1 MRLMVLGVNHHTA
14 NVELRERLAVDGQR
28 LDQMIGQLRD
38 AYPLAEVVVLST
50 CNRTELY
57 VARPAH
63 EPPTTDALA
72 HFMAKFCGVDAQVLS
87 KSLIH
92 FENEQAVDHLFR
104 VACGL
109 ESMVLGEPQIL
120 GQIKRAY
127 EAAGGLGA
135 VGDVLH
141 RVFQK
146 AIAVGKRVRTETGID
161 SGRVSV
167 GSAAVDFARQIFER
181 FHDKTIVG
189 IGAGEM
195 AKPTLW
201 HLMQLRPAKLWLTN
215 RSMDKAERL
224 ASRMGL
230 IEQGG
235 AVRPFDQLDEMLV
248 ETDIVLTC
256 TGATTPIITAQ
267 RFKPLHRRR
276 KLKPLFLL
284 DLAVPRDVEPAVGQ
298 FRNVYLYNLDDLQRV
313 VTKTYDQRSD
323 HAQTCE
329 AILCEEVKVCMSAIQ
344 NRDVGQMVRALR
356 RRLHDLGRVEQQR
369 TQRKLA
375 TSRPEDL
382 PALIEEHTHRLIN
395 KILHLPLSQF
405 DHRRPGANLGF
416 YAAALR
422 KLFGLGDVQASIE
435 SQAEVDTDV
444 GAGATPDQ
452 PTSLKMAESIDLADE
467 VPKPQRSSN
476 QMAG

>member
-1 MRLMVLGVNHHTA
+1 MRLMVLGVNHLTA
-14 NVELRERLAVDGQR
+14 NVELRERLAVDGLR
-28 LDQMIGQLRD
+28 LDEMIGQLRD
-38 AYPLAEVVVLST
+38 AYPLVEVVVLST

-63 EPPTTDALA
+63 EAPTLDELTG
-72 HFMAKFCGVDAQVLS
+72 FMAGFCGVEAQVLL
-87 KSLIH
+87 KSLVH
-92 FENEQAVDHLFR
+92 LENDRAVDHLFR

-127 EAAGGLGA
+127 EAASGLGA

-146 AIAVGKRVRTETGID
+146 AIAVAKRVRTETGID

-201 HLMQLRPAKLWLTN
+201 HLIQLRPAKLWLTN
-215 RSMDKAERL
+215 RSQDKAELL

-230 IEQGG
+230 VEQGG

-256 TGATTPIITAQ
+256 TGATSPIITAQ
-267 RFKPLHRRR
+267 RFKSLHRRR

-313 VTKTYDQRSD
+313 VAKTHDQRSE
-323 HAQTCE
+323 HVQGCE
-329 AILCEEVKVCMSAIQ
+329 AILGEEVKVCMSAIQ
-344 NRDVGQMVRALR
+344 NRDIGQMVRALR

-375 TSRPEDL
+375 SSRPEDL
-382 PALIEEHTHRLIN
+382 PALIEEHTQRLIN
-395 KILHLPLSQF
+395 KILHLPISQF

-422 KLFGLGDVQASIE
+422 KLFGLGDDQSTFEHE
-435 SQAEVDTDV
+435 SEVDTNVVTD
-444 GAGATPDQ
+444 AKPDR
-452 PTSLKMAESIDLADE
+452 PTSLKMSEPIDPTDE
-467 VPKPQRSSN
+467 VPKTGQSDNR
-476 QMAG
+476 MIG